1 MRIHDL
7 CFVLALAACK
17 TNPDPRHLPPE
28 TMQREAFGGY
38 IVVTSR
44 DGALVTGELLA
55 VAADRL
61 YVDGPDKYAPFV
73 VARGNIST
81 AELFEYE
88 SGDVTTWGVLGT
100 LSTASHGFLLV
111 FSAPLWIAA
120 TSIANAVES
129 RHMILHYPSD
139 GWEPLARWARY
150 PQGPPEQLRV
160 RAGEHRLMPPSGP
173 LTDADADA
181 NGNGNAAK

>member
-1 MRIHDL
+1 MRTRSLYLVI
-7 CFVLALAACK
+7 ALAACK
-17 TNPDPRHLPPE
+17 TNPDPRHPSPE
-28 TMQREAFGGY
+28 MMQREAFGGY

-61 YVDGPDKYAPFV
+61 YVDGPDKRVPFV
-73 VARGNIST
+73 VARANIT
-81 AELFEYE
+81 EAELFEYE
-88 SGDVTTWGVLGT
+88 AGDVTTWGVLGA
-100 LSTASHGFLLV
+100 LSTASHGFWLV
-111 FSAPLWIAA
+111 FSAPAWIAA
-120 TSIANAVES
+120 TSITNAVES

-173 LTDADADA
+173 PTAEPRGSGRGDR
-181 NGNGNAAK
+181 